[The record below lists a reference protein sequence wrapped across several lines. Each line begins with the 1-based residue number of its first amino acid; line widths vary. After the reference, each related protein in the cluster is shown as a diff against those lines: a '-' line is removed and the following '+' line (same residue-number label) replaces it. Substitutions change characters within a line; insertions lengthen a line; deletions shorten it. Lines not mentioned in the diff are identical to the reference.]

1 MAAQPG
7 DIVNYL
13 GEFRVVTDVAEVL
26 DENMQGVESWAVL
39 RYTDDDPRR
48 EVDAEGGDVH
58 FDSAPAEPLEVVG
71 HI

>member
-7 DIVNYL
+7 DIVKHL

-39 RYTDDDPRR
+39 RYTDDDDRR

-58 FDSAPAEPLEVVG
+58 FDSALAGPLEVVG